1 MKKFLSLVLALVMT
15 MSLVTVS
22 AGAKDFGDSAD
33 LSGEAYEEA
42 VNVMSE
48 MGIIDGYSDGDFR
61 PQGTLTRQAA
71 AKIIACMMLGK
82 TTAESLGTSAAPFK
96 DVPAGSSFAGYIAF
110 CVERGLISGY
120 ADGTFRP
127 TGTLTGF
134 AFLKM
139 LLGALGYDQ
148 SIEGY
153 TGTNWTVNVA
163 GRAYEI
169 GLTTGNDDFVG
180 SRAATREE
188 ACLYAANALR
198 TTLVEYDSKGTNVVV
213 NGATVAI
220 GASKPTYVTS
230 SIAGAATS
238 IDDTKDNQAGDY
250 TVEFAERYQPDLELD
265 HDTDAF
271 GRPARTWSWKN
282 RDIGTYVDF
291 DLLVA
296 EYTTKVTGE
305 ELYDLLGRST
315 IEDSDFYIY
324 VDGVEAIEDNEV
336 YLNNAYFTEGRF
348 VRGNRDGVGETGN
361 GVLTQVFVDPNAGS
375 DGEVTIAVINTY
387 LAVADGDYDE
397 RDESIDFDV
406 WGIDEKNIAKDIYVK
421 DTSDSDADS
430 SNGYDAH
437 TEPFT
442 VKDEDIS
449 VADYVDGD
457 VVLVTVADGAIQ
469 TVADP
474 EVMSEVTIT
483 GFKSGRG
490 GNLTTGGTRYN
501 YNDAAAYDEDALI
514 IYTGENGTVN
524 LKDTTYNVYLD
535 QYGYVAGVEEVDAEK
550 QYVFITGV
558 DENYSNLT
566 NRNYDATAI
575 FLDGTIDTIEID
587 ARDTKKAGVDF
598 EADAAGKTWKDIDSK
613 GRVTSFANVNEWYTY
628 TVDNNGV
635 YTLRNVDNQTALDND
650 QVSGGI
656 TMNEKN
662 IDLKVGTSKYVFGN
676 DETAY
681 INTSVAN
688 VTTEVAGDDDVVVTV
703 IDDVESVV
711 TGVRNVDIDALSVN
725 NKTADKNETASY
737 YVADEVFPLWDDDS
751 WLIGVVVIGEDQGIS
766 SDYAYVHTDSISQE
780 TYTDEDG
787 NHHWFRDVLIDGKVT
802 ELEYVDDSINVL
814 NSADMTQGNWVR
826 VYYNADGTV
835 RRVEDVPT
843 LSTVP
848 AVLSGTDD
856 IEVYS
861 ETLSNDFDGDAD
873 DDELYYESGS
883 LYVIKDNARNGFSI
897 RPDVKVVYINAKAGG
912 SGDYDEVVDGLEGI
926 DGLRTALKRV
936 NDNFN
941 GTVNVIFDDDVTSVI
956 VLHNTSKDPGY
967 NPGSDASYGYK
978 ITGVVNLTNNGSWM
992 QADLDGTGN
1001 IPANCSIVVD
1011 LMKQN
1016 NSEGDALVGSAIF
1029 NTYGSNTPVTSI
1041 DGVHAPGIHA
1051 PTAGNYY
1058 MAIKVVDAQNN
1069 VLSTYK
1075 TISLY
1080 LA

>member
-1 MKKFLSLVLALVMT
+1 
-15 MSLVTVS
+15 TVS

-61 PQGTLTRQAA
+61 PQGTLTRGAA

-82 TTAESLGTSAAPFK
+82 TTAEALGTSAAPFK
-96 DVPAGSSFAGYIAF
+96 DVPAGSTFAGYIAY
-110 CVERGLISGY
+110 CVESGLIDGY

-127 TGTLTGF
+127 QNTLTGF

-139 LLGALGYDQ
+139 LLTALGYDS

-163 GRAYEI
+163 GRATQI

-296 EYTTKVTGE
+296 EYTEKVTGE
-305 ELYDLLGRST
+305 ELYDLLGKST
-315 IEDSDFYIY
+315 IADSDFYIY
-324 VDGVEAIEDNEV
+324 VDGVEAIEDNEA
-336 YLNNAYFTEGRF
+336 YLSNAYFTEGRF
-348 VRGNRDGVGETGN
+348 VRGNRDSVGETGN

-406 WGIDEKNIAKDIYVK
+406 WGIDAKNIAKDIYVK
-421 DTSDSDADS
+421 DTSDTDPDPSVVKF
-430 SNGYDAH
+430 NN
-437 TEPFT
+437 EPFT

-490 GNLTTGGTRYN
+490 GNLTTGGTRYS

-514 IYTGENGTVN
+514 IYTGNGTVN

-575 FLDGTIDTIEID
+575 FLDGTIETIEID
-587 ARDTKKAGVDF
+587 ARDTKAAGVNF
-598 EADAAGKTWKDIDSK
+598 NTDAKDKTWKNTAPTS
-613 GRVTSFANVNEWYTY
+613 RTTSFANVNEWYTY
-628 TVDNNGV
+628 TVDRNGV
-635 YTLRNVDNQTALDND
+635 YTLRNVDNQTAMDND
-650 QVSGGI
+650 QVVGGI

-676 DETAY
+676 DETVY

-688 VTTEVAGDDDVVVTV
+688 VTTEVASDDDVVVTV

-751 WLIGVVVIGEDQGIS
+751 WLIGVVVIGEDQGVS

-941 GTVNVIFDDDVTSVI
+941 GTVNVIFDDDVASVI

-967 NPGSDASYGYK
+967 NPGSDASYGFK
-978 ITGVVNLTNNGSWM
+978 LTGVTNVSKGSSGSDQWLE
-992 QADLDGTGN
+992 ADLVGTGDL
-1001 IPANCSIVVD
+1001 PAGSSALVE
-1011 LMKQN
+1011 LWKQN
-1016 NSEGDALVGSAIF
+1016 DSEGNAMVDDSVFTGCNNLGSD
-1029 NTYGSNTPVTSI
+1029 TPVNSI
-1041 DGVHAPGIHA
+1041 DKVTASGVFIPES
-1051 PTAGNYY
+1051 GNYY
-1058 MAIKVVDAQNN
+1058 LVIKIVDANGN
-1069 VLSTYK
+1069 VMDSVTTDSRYF
-1075 TISLY
+1075 
-1080 LA
+1080 AV